1 MTCVGHLLLEHHAGN
16 LPLWLAPV
24 QVVVTTITTDT
35 NDYAQE
41 AADIL
46 SAAGLRVKTDL
57 RNEKIN
63 YKVREHSHAKVPVIA
78 VAGHREAD
86 ERTLALRFLG
96 EGGKHQQVMGLDE
109 VIADLT
115 SRAAPP
121 DLKPH

>member
-1 MTCVGHLLLEHHAGN
+1 M
-16 LPLWLAPV
+16 W
-24 QVVVTTITTDT
+24 TTITTDT

-46 SAAGLRVKTDL
+46 TKAGLRVKTDL

-96 EGGKHQQVMGLDE
+96 EGGKHQQVMSLDE
-109 VIADLT
+109 VVADLT
-115 SRAAPP
+115 ARATPP